1 MRDWKG
7 LTGRI
12 VVCAPASLPGVFD
25 DDCFGA
31 CEICGERV
39 RFRPYVPAHRTLV
52 CLLCFF
58 VHAEPMPRC
67 EIMAE
72 TLDELMS
79 AGFVGR
85 NES

>member
-1 MRDWKG
+1 MGDWKG

-12 VVCAPASLPGVFD
+12 VVCAPASLPGFFA

-31 CEICGERV
+31 CAICGARV
-39 RFRPYVPAHRTLV
+39 RFRPHVPARRSLV

-58 VHAEPMPRC
+58 VYAEPNTRC
-67 EIMAE
+67 EITIE

-85 NES
+85 DES